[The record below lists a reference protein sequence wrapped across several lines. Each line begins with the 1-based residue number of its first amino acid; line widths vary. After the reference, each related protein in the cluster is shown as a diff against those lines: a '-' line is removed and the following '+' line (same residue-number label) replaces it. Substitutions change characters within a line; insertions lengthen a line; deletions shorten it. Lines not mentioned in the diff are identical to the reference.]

1 MWFKN
6 KQNYFTFISRHKN
19 DVVNTSVLTQNA
31 VDQMLIKVK
40 ESVYYDFFKICIK
53 TESLKGLYSNCI
65 WVEGL

>member
-31 VDQMLIKVK
+31 VDQMFIKVK
-40 ESVYYDFFKICIK
+40 ESVYYDFLKICIK
-53 TESLKGLYSNCI
+53 TEE
-65 WVEGL
+65 V